1 MCIQAERVFNMKL
14 LTSLLDAWKT
24 AAKGL
29 NNIEVFFLLYI
40 DFLSK
45 IWCYLSF
52 PYKLNMYSIWNFSPC
67 FSTPGKQ
74 QQKIRT
80 TWSLYFCYTY
90 FLSKIWCCLIKFSI
104 HVKLNMYSI
113 WNYSPCFSTPGKQQ
127 QKVCTTWS
135 LFVCLQ
141 FLFNNVCR
149 LHYQPALQLLFE
161 KLWEREV
168 NKCSLVF

>member
-1 MCIQAERVFNMKL
+1 MVLFKLCIQAEQVFNMKL

-24 AAKGL
+24 AAKGSHNMESL
-29 NNIEVFFLLYI
+29 FLLYI
-40 DFLSK
+40 D
-45 IWCYLSF
+45 
-52 PYKLNMYSIWNFSPC
+52 
-67 FSTPGKQ
+67 
-74 QQKIRT
+74 
-80 TWSLYFCYTY
+80 